1 MVCQKNLDKLDRK
14 ANKIWVDKGSEF
26 YNRSMKTWFQGNDTR
41 MYSTLDDGKSV
52 GAEWFIR
59 NLKNKFCQ
67 HISSVSK
74 NVYIDKLDD
83 IVNKYNNAYHSTIK
97 MKPLDANPTIYIY
110 IYIDL
115 HCENIK
121 EEPKFEV
128 GDYAKISKYKNIF
141 ANFYIPNWSEEVLVI
156 KKLQNTVPLVI
167 LMVKKLLERL
177 TKKNCKK
184 NQL

>member
-1 MVCQKNLDKLDRK
+1 MEHKKSITVTMVCQKNLDKLDRK

-110 IYIDL
+110 IYIL
-115 HCENIK
+115 TFIVKILKKNLNLKLVTMPKYQNIK
-121 EEPKFEV
+121 
-128 GDYAKISKYKNIF
+128 IF
-141 ANFYIPNWSEEVLVI
+141 LQTFTFQIGL
-156 KKLQNTVPLVI
+156 KK
-167 LMVKKLLERL
+167 
-177 TKKNCKK
+177 C
-184 NQL
+184 